1 MLAATRD
8 AGREPSERDAAAAAA
23 WAALAAENDRLR
35 RENAQ
40 LRRARPKVPRA
51 LTQLAPYNTP
61 GPRSAATP
69 TTSALVA
76 PRRRKLLA
84 AHPSAF
90 VSSDDESAPN
100 VAALPE
106 VGAALADP
114 GLLYKKMSEAEVLA
128 SKDDAEQNRG
138 KSLPRRKELTSRFT
152 GVWQPDREDKSKW
165 RAAISVRGSR
175 IPLGEFDDEEDA
187 ARVYDAAVVKYR
199 GEPTVNFPGEVPR
212 AEVLAALPP
221 PPEGEDPARA
231 LASDPGASHAL
242 YQRARAPASS
252 LPVAWQRAGLTER
265 PRDPPSA
272 PRPAAPPVLGERPP
286 SHVLLQGNEQG
297 ELPSED
303 EDEASTRLRSKP
315 RDPQRLSTAAEP
327 VRSGVTRC
335 TSGRPNCYCKTGRTR
350 PIVRYDLETGEDLEE
365 YCSTL
370 DAERKLKVTSIG
382 NVLIGRARTTG
393 GHAFRYKA
401 APSSSRSGDLSQRPK
416 KSQPPCHA
424 GLTTSLHIALADE
437 RWNALEKW
445 TFAHAADPYPSA
457 EDKAALARK
466 AGLPPGTV
474 QHWFSNMRKR
484 KYLKLRDGTRAP
496 RGAFEAQLYQFMPI
510 APATD
515 ADEGGQEDA
524 DVNAAL
530 PEAAPAP
537 SPTEEPA
544 GDAAVPDA
552 AGSEYSDD
560 DDDDDEVEEEDDGGE
575 WSPDT
580 PVVQQKKKKKKKAQL
595 KAQLSTAPS
604 AAAFP
609 RKLLDLVEDT
619 DVPEIS
625 WDDDGTGVSVQKGP
639 AVDRVLGDRFA
650 TTKGWDSLLRQL
662 NWYGF
667 TRSSREGNTVVYEN
681 AAFTRTST
689 PAQIADDPST
699 ADEEA
704 AATQSSLPAAWQK
717 AGLTERP
724 RDPHSARQATGT
736 PAVEAPLYQRERAA
750 AAPTIV
756 PGATADV
763 NPKQSGRIMKRR
775 QARLKFATMDK
786 VSQARADHAHESR
799 CRRARKRKRD
809 ATGHFAARK
818 KAAGAPLHDLD
829 DEEE

>member
-8 AGREPSERDAAAAAA
+8 AGREQSERDAAAAAA

-221 PPEGEDPARA
+221 PP
-231 LASDPGASHAL
+231 
-242 YQRARAPASS
+242 
-252 LPVAWQRAGLTER
+252 
-265 PRDPPSA
+265 
-272 PRPAAPPVLGERPP
+272 PPVLGERPP

-580 PVVQQKKKKKKKAQL
+580 PVVQQKKKKKAQL

-818 KAAGAPLHDLD
+818 KAAGAPLHDLLELFAD
-829 DEEE
+829 SGDKEE

>member
-23 WAALAAENDRLR
+23 WAALAAENDQLR

-138 KSLPRRKELTSRFT
+138 KSFPRRKKLTSRFT
-152 GVWQPDREDKSKW
+152 GVWQPDREDKGKW

-175 IPLGEFDDEEDA
+175 IPLGDFDDEEDA

-221 PPEGEDPARA
+221 PP
-231 LASDPGASHAL
+231 
-242 YQRARAPASS
+242 
-252 LPVAWQRAGLTER
+252 
-265 PRDPPSA
+265 
-272 PRPAAPPVLGERPP
+272 PPVLGERPP

-297 ELPSED
+297 DQPSED

-315 RDPQRLSTAAEP
+315 GDPPRKRKSPP
-327 VRSGVTRC
+327 VVAPRKRS
-335 TSGRPNCYCKTGRTR
+335 
-350 PIVRYDLETGEDLEE
+350 
-365 YCSTL
+365 
-370 DAERKLKVTSIG
+370 
-382 NVLIGRARTTG
+382 
-393 GHAFRYKA
+393 
-401 APSSSRSGDLSQRPK
+401 K

-424 GLTTSLHIALADE
+424 GLTTSLAIALADE

-544 GDAAVPDA
+544 GDAAAPDA

-580 PVVQQKKKKKKKAQL
+580 PVVQQKKKKKAQL

-704 AATQSSLPAAWQK
+704 AATQSALPAAWQK

-736 PAVEAPLYQRERAA
+736 PAVEAPLYQRERAP